1 MTFREKLVNAAQRN
15 ASLLCVGLDPD
26 PNRLHNA
33 DVTSFLCSIIDAT
46 SDLVCAY
53 KPNLA
58 FYEQMGKAGYPAL
71 QAVLAAIPKD
81 IPVIADAK
89 RGDVGHTA
97 EAYARAIFDQ
107 LGFDA
112 VTVTP
117 YLGGDSVE
125 PFLIREDKAAII
137 VCRTSNA
144 GARDFQDLPVEFEGA
159 ARPLYEVIAERAK
172 VWNTRGNV
180 GLVAGATYP
189 SELARLRELCP
200 DMFFLVPGIGAQEG
214 DLGAAV
220 RAGLDADNAGII
232 INASRQV
239 LYDSEGERSAES
251 ARREALSLRD
261 AIQRERT
268 NERQESRA

>member
-15 ASLLCVGLDPD
+15 GSLLCVGLDPD
-26 PNRLHNA
+26 PSRLHAA
-33 DVTSFLCSIIDAT
+33 DVTDFLCSIIEAT

-58 FYEQMGKAGYPAL
+58 FYEQMGDAGYRSL
-71 QAVLAAIPKD
+71 RAVLAAIPED

-89 RGDVGHTA
+89 RGDIGHTA
-97 EAYARAIFDQ
+97 EAYARAIFDE

-112 VTVTP
+112 ATVSP

-125 PFLIREDKAAII
+125 PFLVREDKAAII

-144 GARDFQDLPVEFEGA
+144 GAGDFQDLPVDFKGER
-159 ARPLYEVIAERAK
+159 RPLYEVVAERAK
-172 VWNTRGNV
+172 AWNTRGNV

-189 SELARLRELCP
+189 AELARLRELCP
-200 DMFFLVPGIGAQEG
+200 DMLFLVPGVGAQEG
-214 DLGAAV
+214 DLEAAV

-232 INASRQV
+232 VNASRQV
-239 LYDSEGERSAES
+239 LYDSEGGRSVES

-261 AIQRERT
+261 AIERERT
-268 NERQESRA
+268 GERQELRA

>member
-15 ASLLCVGLDPD
+15 GSLLCVGLDPD
-26 PNRLHNA
+26 PIRLHA
-33 DVTSFLCSIIDAT
+33 TDVTNFLCSIIEAT

-58 FYEQMGKAGYPAL
+58 FYEQMGEDGYPSL
-71 QAVLAAIPKD
+71 RAVLAAIPED

-89 RGDVGHTA
+89 RGDIGHTA
-97 EAYARAIFDQ
+97 EAYARAIFDE

-112 VTVTP
+112 ATVSP

-125 PFLIREDKAAII
+125 PFLVREDKAAFI

-144 GARDFQDLPVEFEGA
+144 GAGDFQDLSVDFEGER
-159 ARPLYEVIAERAK
+159 RPLYEVVAERARA
-172 VWNTRGNV
+172 WNTRGNV

-200 DMFFLVPGIGAQEG
+200 DMFFLVPGVGAQEG

-232 INASRQV
+232 VNASRQV
-239 LYDSEGERSAES
+239 LYDHEGGRSAES

-261 AIQRERT
+261 AIERERT
-268 NERQESRA
+268 GERQELRA

>member
-15 ASLLCVGLDPD
+15 GSLLCVGLDPD
-26 PNRLHNA
+26 PSRLHAA
-33 DVTSFLCSIIDAT
+33 DVTDFLCSIIEAT

-58 FYEQMGKAGYPAL
+58 FYEQMGEGGYPL
-71 QAVLAAIPKD
+71 LRAVLAAIPED

-89 RGDVGHTA
+89 RGDIGHTA
-97 EAYARAIFDQ
+97 EAYARAIFDE

-112 VTVTP
+112 ATVSP

-125 PFLIREDKAAII
+125 PFLVREDKAAII

-144 GARDFQDLPVEFEGA
+144 GAGDFQDLPVDFEGER
-159 ARPLYEVIAERAK
+159 RPLYEVVAERAK
-172 VWNTRGNV
+172 AWNTRGNV

-189 SELARLRELCP
+189 AELARLRELCP
-200 DMFFLVPGIGAQEG
+200 DMLFLVPGVGAQEG
-214 DLGAAV
+214 DLEAAI

-232 INASRQV
+232 VNASRQV
-239 LYDSEGERSAES
+239 LYDSEGGRSVES
-251 ARREALSLRD
+251 ARHEALSLRD
-261 AIQRERT
+261 AIERERT
-268 NERQESRA
+268 GERQELRA